1 MNRKCYISTTKIN
14 DNTYDRVEWDFLE
27 AMLRKL
33 SFNNGIVNLL
43 MIKKSVMMHDDMWCR
58 IFPPRLSWLVRVEC
72 AHVYIYASHSVHT

>member
-43 MIKKSVMMHDDMWCR
+43 MIKKISDD
-58 IFPPRLSWLVRVEC
+58 
-72 AHVYIYASHSVHT
+72 A